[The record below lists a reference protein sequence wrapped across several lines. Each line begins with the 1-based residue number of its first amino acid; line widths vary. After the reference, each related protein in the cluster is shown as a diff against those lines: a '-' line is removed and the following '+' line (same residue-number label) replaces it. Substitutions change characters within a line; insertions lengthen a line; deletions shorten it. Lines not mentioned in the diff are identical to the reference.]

1 MENVTRGSLYMVTL
15 SDGVEAPILIVSR
28 DTLNRGSEYVL
39 IAPVVERSRVTPTQ
53 LPSHVVVS
61 GTSTKL
67 DDEWVILCELIRPV
81 NKEHLQRL
89 LGQIP
94 PKLQS
99 KADNSLETVLA
110 LD

>member
-28 DTLNRGSEYVL
+28 DSLNQVSEYVL
-39 IAPVVERSRVTPTQ
+39 VAPVVEKSRVTPTD

-61 GTSTKL
+61 GTSAEL
-67 DDEWVILCELIRPV
+67 DDERVILCELIRPV

-89 LGQIP
+89 LGKLP
-94 PKLQS
+94 PDLQS
-99 KADNSLETVLA
+99 KVDYSLKIVLA

>member
-15 SDGVEAPILIVSR
+15 SDGAEAPVLIVSR
-28 DTLNRGSEYVL
+28 DTLNQGSEYVL
-39 IAPVVERSRVTPTQ
+39 VAPVVERSRVTPTH
-53 LPSHVVVS
+53 LPSHVVVA
-61 GTSTKL
+61 GTSAEL
-67 DDEWVILCELIRPV
+67 DDEWVILCELVRPV

-99 KADNSLETVLA
+99 KVDNSLQIVLA